1 MDLTQS
7 SCKWYTKRVD
17 INEGVNMEGQAQHE
31 NLILQVILN
40 AIKDE
45 GIEYLDSDAG
55 QIWMDALGLN
65 PQIVKDALAL
75 TGGEVKNIRYINE
88 HLDD

>member
-1 MDLTQS
+1 M
-7 SCKWYTKRVD
+7 WYTKRVD
-17 INEGVNMEGQAQHE
+17 INEGVNMEGQTQHE

-45 GIEYLDSDAG
+45 GIEYLDTDAG
-55 QIWMDALGLN
+55 QVWMDAIGIN
-65 PQIVKDALAL
+65 PQIVKDAMAL

>member
-1 MDLTQS
+1 MQQ
-7 SCKWYTKRVD
+7 
-17 INEGVNMEGQAQHE
+17 QAQHE

-55 QIWMDALGLN
+55 QIWMDAISIN
-65 PQIVKDALAL
+65 PQIVKDAMAL

>member
-1 MDLTQS
+1 MQQ
-7 SCKWYTKRVD
+7 
-17 INEGVNMEGQAQHE
+17 QAQHE

-55 QIWMDALGLN
+55 QIWMDAIDIN
-65 PQIVKDALAL
+65 PQIVKDAMAL

>member
-1 MDLTQS
+1 MD
-7 SCKWYTKRVD
+7 
-17 INEGVNMEGQAQHE
+17 GQAQHE

-40 AIKDE
+40 AVKDE

-55 QIWMDALGLN
+55 QIWMNAIGID
-65 PQIVKDALAL
+65 PQVAKDALAL
-75 TGGEVKNIRYINE
+75 TSGEVKDIRYINE

>member
-1 MDLTQS
+1 MQQ
-7 SCKWYTKRVD
+7 
-17 INEGVNMEGQAQHE
+17 QAQHE

-55 QIWMDALGLN
+55 QIWMDAISIN